1 MFGFGP
7 QMIFAIPAL
16 LIALTVHE
24 YAHARAAVSL
34 GDPTPRY
41 AGRLTL
47 NPIPHLDPFGLI
59 MLWLAQFGWAK
70 PVPVNP
76 YNLRNGRWGMLA
88 VSLAGPGANVLTAF
102 VVALLYGVLRKL
114 GIYNFEL
121 MAVIGLT
128 YQYNLVLAVFN
139 LIPLPPLDGS
149 QIISSLLPGRQAD
162 VFARIAPYSPFILM
176 ILIIL
181 PYNII
186 GKITHPLQNGLHEI
200 ISALVSLIL

>member
-7 QMIFAIPAL
+7 HMIFAIPAL

-24 YAHARAAVSL
+24 YAHARVAVSL

-41 AGRLTL
+41 AGRLTF

-59 MLWLAQFGWAK
+59 MLWIAQFGWAK
-70 PVPVNP
+70 PVPINP
-76 YNLRNGRWGMLA
+76 YNLRNGRWGLLS

-102 VVALLYGVLRKL
+102 VFALLYGVLRKL
-114 GIYNFEL
+114 GVNNFEL
-121 MAVIGLT
+121 MSVISMT
-128 YQYNLVLAVFN
+128 YQYNLILAVFN

-149 QIISSLLPGRQAD
+149 QIVSSLLPGRQAQA
-162 VFARIAPYSPFILM
+162 FERIAPYSPFILM

-181 PYNII
+181 PFNII
-186 GKITHPLQNGLHEI
+186 GTITYPFKKALHDI
-200 ISALVSLIL
+200 ISALVALIL

>member
-24 YAHARAAVSL
+24 YAHARVAVHL

-47 NPIPHLDPFGLI
+47 NPIPHLDPIGLI
-59 MLWLAQFGWAK
+59 MLWLFRFGWAK
-70 PVPVNP
+70 PVPINP
-76 YNLRNGRWGMLA
+76 YNISNGRWGLLA
-88 VSLAGPGANVLTAF
+88 VSLAGPGANIAAAF
-102 VVALLYGVLRKL
+102 AVALLYGALRKM
-114 GIYNFEL
+114 GINNYEL
-121 MAVIGLT
+121 MAVISLT

-149 QIISSLLPGRQAD
+149 QIVSSLLPGRQAEI
-162 VFARIAPYSPFILM
+162 FERIAPYSPFILM
-176 ILIIL
+176 ALVYLGVVGKVIGPLEEALSLII
-181 PYNII
+181 NI
-186 GKITHPLQNGLHEI
+186 
-200 ISALVSLIL
+200 LVSLIL